1 MKPVSLIPIVLLA
14 ALALG
19 GCSGDESATSE
30 SKTMNVNPEKGE
42 LAKIPILP
50 GYKYYVGGPIMKKD
64 AYGRYRLHKFEGEV
78 EQPPSRGMIFGAKFD
93 GDKLEYKVWGNGRLL
108 GYHRGVMRDGVFW
121 QEYAEAYRKEV
132 LVAREVLV
140 HDDEAMRSK
149 VTSEDIDPETG
160 EVIRKRE
167 GLLSYRPM
175 KDPDDPEDEWFN
187 DDEEDEEEGE
197 GDGEGES
204 DEPAEGQ
211 AAKKVE
217 EKAAPAA
224 SDPAPAANEPQ
235 AGADKAATE

>member
-1 MKPVSLIPIVLLA
+1 MKPVSLIPIVLFA

-19 GCSGDESATSE
+19 GCSGDESATPE
-30 SKTMNVNPEKGE
+30 SNTMNVNPEKGE

-50 GYKYYVGGPIMKKD
+50 GYKYYVGGPVMKKD

-108 GYHRGVMRDGVFW
+108 GYHRGVMRDEVFW

-167 GLLSYRPM
+167 GLLSYKPI
-175 KDPDDPEDEWFN
+175 KDPDDPEDGWFE
-187 DDEEDEEEGE
+187 DEEDDE
-197 GDGEGES
+197 GDGGS

-211 AAKKVE
+211 AAKK
-217 EKAAPAA
+217 ADAAA
-224 SDPAPAANEPQ
+224 SDPAPAANEPE